1 MSNQTFDSVR
11 DAVSTT
17 IRHHWKLFLAEGV
30 ILVILGFLAV
40 AVPLFAGLA
49 ITIILGSLFLV
60 SGIVGLITTFAM
72 RHAPGFWWSLL
83 SAVLAIV
90 VGALLLARPGLGLV
104 SLTYVLIAFFIVEG
118 VASIM
123 YAFEH
128 RRQLSGRWGWML
140 TSGIIDLFLAFVIFA
155 GLPGSLAWALGL
167 IVGVNMVFGGAS
179 MIGMALATRMA
190 AAPLR

>member
-1 MSNQTFDSVR
+1 MTNQSFDSVR

-17 IRHHWKLFLAEGV
+17 IRHHWKLFLVEGV
-30 ILVILGFLAV
+30 ILIILGFLAV

-49 ITIILGSLFLV
+49 ITIILGSLFLA
-60 SGIVGLITTFAM
+60 SGLVGLGTTFAM

-83 SAVLAIV
+83 SAVLAII

-140 TSGIIDLFLAFVIFA
+140 TSGIVDLFLAFVIFA

-179 MIGMALATRMA
+179 MIGMAA
-190 AAPLR
+190 AARSEMP

>member
-30 ILVILGFLAV
+30 ILIILGFLAV

-49 ITIILGSLFLV
+49 ITIILGSLFLA

-179 MIGMALATRMA
+179 MIGMALAARSEM
-190 AAPLR
+190 P

>member
-1 MSNQTFDSVR
+1 MINQTFDSVR

-30 ILVILGFLAV
+30 ILIILGFLAV

-179 MIGMALATRMA
+179 MIGMALAARSEM
-190 AAPLR
+190 P